1 MMGESNNEFSSAYKK
16 YNKFVDDYKKYKPV
30 ISDTKALRKRLY
42 ISLILLLF
50 FCISDKSMSKFDFF
64 IVSVEGLSADSAVIF
79 LCAFV
84 LCFAVVH
91 LWKFFVACRDC
102 GVGKFRKTVLRACFI
117 PKFFDQDWFGQQQFG
132 NLIARERN
140 IRAIASSQSL
150 EIIGDNMYGMLKGK
164 IGSRLIV
171 FLEMILIPWIIPW
184 VSLVVAIAILFY
196 KVFL

>member
-1 MMGESNNEFSSAYKK
+1 MAKGDIILARAHEKC
-16 YNKFVDDYKKYKPV
+16 NKFVDDYKKYKSV

-84 LCFAVVH
+84 LCFAVIH

-102 GVGKFRKTVLRACFI
+102 GVGKFRKTVLKACFI
-117 PKFFDQDWFGQQQFG
+117 PKFFYQDWFGQQQLEDLLTLESKIRIMVG
-132 NLIARERN
+132 NEP
-140 IRAIASSQSL
+140 L

-171 FLEMILIPWIIPW
+171 FFEMILIPWIIPW
-184 VSLVVAIAILFY
+184 FSLVVAITVLYF
-196 KVFL
+196 KVPL